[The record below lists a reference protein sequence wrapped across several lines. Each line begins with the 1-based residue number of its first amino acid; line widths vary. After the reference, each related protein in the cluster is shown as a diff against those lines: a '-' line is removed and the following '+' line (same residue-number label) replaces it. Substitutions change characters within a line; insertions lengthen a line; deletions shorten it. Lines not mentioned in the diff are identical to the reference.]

1 MDSKI
6 KRERERERERER
18 DTECLYNMP
27 NSLFSMIKE
36 KEKVNITSSES
47 IGSPSYA
54 AIRQFI
60 MNKIQQHH
68 SATRAS
74 FASFF

>member
-1 MDSKI
+1 
-6 KRERERERERER
+6 
-18 DTECLYNMP
+18 
-27 NSLFSMIKE
+27 MIKE

-74 FASFF
+74 ISSFF